1 MLHWVFCAVSKRGNS
16 AECHHV
22 APWSR
27 GMMCEVV
34 VQSVSGLSSALKE
47 ARKNA
52 ANSDDEL
59 SVFMSS
65 LSGSQLSDS
74 DFAETGQQ
82 VNLLQSTS
90 SDDPDDQLP
99 LTYDPEA
106 IAEYWGVRPVS
117 VVSRVLQL
125 GAISSNFI
133 GGLLWDWATGQLQNN
148 EVRRAIQIRQMVTS
162 LGPAYIKLG
171 QALSIR
177 PDLLSPLA
185 MKEMQ
190 KLCDKV
196 RPDACATSPARCTST
211 DNMHGRW

>member
-1 MLHWVFCAVSKRGNS
+1 
-16 AECHHV
+16 
-22 APWSR
+22 
-27 GMMCEVV
+27 
-34 VQSVSGLSSALKE
+34 VQSITGLSSALKN

-82 VNLLQSTS
+82 VNLLTSTS
-90 SDDPDDQLP
+90 DDSDDQLP

-125 GAISSNFI
+125 GTISSKFI
-133 GGLLWDWATGQLQNN
+133 GGLLWDWATGQLKNK
-148 EVRRAIQIRQMVTS
+148 EVQRAIQIRQIVTS

-177 PDLLSPLA
+177 PDLLSPPA

-196 RPDACATSPARCTST
+196 RMRPHAFNSPSRKAECCEQSV
-211 DNMHGRW
+211 NMLSFDTRELMFILQV

>member
-1 MLHWVFCAVSKRGNS
+1 
-16 AECHHV
+16 
-22 APWSR
+22 
-27 GMMCEVV
+27 
-34 VQSVSGLSSALKE
+34 
-47 ARKNA
+47 
-52 ANSDDEL
+52 
-59 SVFMSS
+59 MSS
-65 LSGSQLSDS
+65 LSGSELSDS

-82 VNLLQSTS
+82 VNLLNSTS

-106 IAEYWGVRPVS
+106 IADYWGVRPVS

-125 GAISSNFI
+125 GAISSTFVS
-133 GGLLWDWATGQLQNN
+133 GLLWDWATGQLKNN
-148 EVRRAIQIRQMVTS
+148 EVRRAIEIRQIVTS

-177 PDLLSPLA
+177 PDLLSPPA

-196 RPDACATSPARCTST
+196 QSQTSENA
-211 DNMHGRW
+211 

>member
-1 MLHWVFCAVSKRGNS
+1 
-16 AECHHV
+16 
-22 APWSR
+22 
-27 GMMCEVV
+27 
-34 VQSVSGLSSALKE
+34 VQGINGLSSALKN
-47 ARKNA
+47 ARKRA
-52 ANSDDEL
+52 ADSDDEL

-65 LSGSQLSDS
+65 LSGSQLSDA

-82 VNLLQSTS
+82 VNLINSTS

-106 IAEYWGVRPVS
+106 IADYWGIRPVS

-125 GAISSNFI
+125 GTISSNFI
-133 GGLLWDWATGQLQNN
+133 AGLVWDWATGQLKNN
-148 EVRRAIQIRQMVTS
+148 EVRRAIQIRQIVTS

-177 PDLLSPLA
+177 PDLLSPPA

-196 RPDACATSPARCTST
+196 CSRFPVYRCTSYLCLQ
-211 DNMHGRW
+211 NCNQMHTYR